1 MNLKVE
7 LEAPAICNIPDMA
20 PFRISTLNFG
30 IGRTKVI
37 SAKRNIFISSMA
49 KQNWV
54 FGAILAQTW
63 QQVPFSDPC
72 CLLQTL
78 SC

>member
-7 LEAPAICNIPDMA
+7 LEAPAICNIPDVA
-20 PFRISTLNFG
+20 PFLISTLNFG

-37 SAKRNIFISSMA
+37 SAKSIIFPSSMA
-49 KQNWV
+49 KNWV
-54 FGAILAQTW
+54 LGAILAQTW

-72 CLLQTL
+72 CLFQPLG
-78 SC
+78 S